1 MITDAILSFFTDLL
15 DAMFGWIEIPD
26 VPAWVSNP
34 SAISVVFQF
43 VGSMGIWF
51 PTATVVLIIGAIFAA
66 RLLGLAIKSGR
77 MVLSLL
83 TGGGGHAGG

>member
-1 MITDAILSFFTDLL
+1 MITDAIISFFTSLL
-15 DAMFGWIEIPD
+15 DIMFGWINIPG
-26 VPAWVSNP
+26 PPSWVSNP

-51 PTATVVLIIGAIFAA
+51 PTATVVLIVGAIFAA
-66 RLLGLAIKSGR
+66 RLVGLGIKAGR
-77 MVLSLL
+77 MVLSLF